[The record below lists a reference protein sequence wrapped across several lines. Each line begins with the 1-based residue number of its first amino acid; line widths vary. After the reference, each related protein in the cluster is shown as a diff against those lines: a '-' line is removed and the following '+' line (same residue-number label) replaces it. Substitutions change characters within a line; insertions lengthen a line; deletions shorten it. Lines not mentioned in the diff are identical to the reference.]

1 MMMMMRRTVE
11 WGCLGDAVDYG
22 RQGPLFVFFF
32 FFYKFVREGS
42 VESAAD
48 QADYAPILR
57 R

>member
-32 FFYKFVREGS
+32 FFLNFWRGGV
-42 VESAAD
+42 VN
-48 QADYAPILR
+48 
-57 R
+57 

>member
-32 FFYKFVREGS
+32 FFFYFVGGGG
-42 VESAAD
+42 VVFTKVWAA
-48 QADYAPILR
+48 YAPILR